1 MDEIV
6 YRSSNSYFADQL
18 RHIMDKENLSIRDV
32 AKKCGMTETSISRY
46 LSEDRAPNVR
56 DANWIFERLGYNTF
70 IVKKE
75 SKRKENLR
83 KNGSGCNDYVAYKAI
98 KKADS
103 DRNKISW
110 LIDTFYR
117 IANYAGFS
125 IEERI
130 VLRDKKSGKI
140 YN

>member
-18 RHIMDKENLSIRDV
+18 RHIMNKENLSARDV
-32 AKKCGMTETSISRY
+32 AKKCGMTESSINRY

-56 DANWIFERLGYNTF
+56 DANWIFESLGYDTF

-75 SKRKENLR
+75 PKIKENLHR
-83 KNGSGCNDYVAYKAI
+83 NGSGCNDYVAYKAI
-98 KKADS
+98 KKADA
-103 DRNKISW
+103 DRDKLNW
-110 LIDTFYR
+110 LIDTLHK
-117 IANYAGFS
+117 ISNYAGFS

-130 VLRDKKSGKI
+130 VFRDKRSGKI
-140 YN
+140 YD